1 MTKLLV
7 FIMLMIPLVMS
18 GQKPVG
24 LQVDSG
30 QVVLFGKDTMCCG
43 TKWMWLPS
51 KGSVLLGEM
60 VWPYDSI
67 GQLSFAAGKSRAS
80 GVMSAALG
88 LSTAEGDN
96 SVALGVSGA
105 IGDRSFA
112 AGNSSAFG
120 LHSAA
125 LGQSSASGTGA
136 FSSGFS
142 AAVGILSAALGNG
155 SAYGNSSAAFNLAR
169 ADAVFCT
176 AVGRYNVGG
185 GSAVDYVST
194 DPIFEVGIGTSEGN
208 RRNALTIRK
217 DGFIS
222 LGNHLGNTKFAL
234 YEFNGATYG
243 MGVQAGQF
251 RFNLGNPQA
260 RYAFFD
266 SPGGTEIFTV
276 YGNGNALLAGTLTQ
290 SSDRNRKENIIP
302 VDYREVLTLLRAIPV
317 TEWQYKGQTERH
329 VGPMAQDFFAAFG
342 LGAGDTT
349 IASIDA
355 DGIALAAIKALIGE
369 MESMQAEIRSL
380 KKQLADLARNQTD

>member
-67 GQLSFAAGKSRAS
+67 GQLSFAAGKSMAS

-88 LSTAEGDN
+88 QSIAGGDN

-125 LGQSSASGTGA
+125 VGQSSASGTGA

-142 AAVGILSAALGNG
+142 
-155 SAYGNSSAAFNLAR
+155 
-169 ADAVFCT
+169 
-176 AVGRYNVGG
+176 
-185 GSAVDYVST
+185 
-194 DPIFEVGIGTSEGN
+194 
-208 RRNALTIRK
+208 
-217 DGFIS
+217 
-222 LGNHLGNTKFAL
+222 
-234 YEFNGATYG
+234 
-243 MGVQAGQF
+243 
-251 RFNLGNPQA
+251 
-260 RYAFFD
+260 
-266 SPGGTEIFTV
+266 
-276 YGNGNALLAGTLTQ
+276 
-290 SSDRNRKENIIP
+290 
-302 VDYREVLTLLRAIPV
+302 
-317 TEWQYKGQTERH
+317 
-329 VGPMAQDFFAAFG
+329 
-342 LGAGDTT
+342 
-349 IASIDA
+349 SI
-355 DGIALAAIKALIGE
+355 
-369 MESMQAEIRSL
+369 
-380 KKQLADLARNQTD
+380 